1 MKVGIYNEPSG
12 GSIGGAESTAAILAE
27 ALSVAHQVEI
37 IHHRSALR
45 VEDLREVSGTQLA
58 AVRLRYVA
66 PEPYNFGSSH
76 LPWRR
81 YRDAR
86 AWGASL
92 SEPYDLF
99 INITHGTPPFCHAR
113 RGVLVVLFPIGEQ
126 PACELGNPR
135 ALSLSTQLKSRIKL
149 LYHDWEWQKRL
160 GSYQIK
166 TAISEFSQ
174 LWTKRRWSV
183 DCQIV
188 YPPVDTHFAPTPK
201 ANLILSAGRFTTEG
215 HSKKQSEMVDA
226 FNQMKDAGLRGWDY
240 ISAGSLGESANDIS
254 YFRSVERKAEQCG
267 AEVLANLERVS
278 LKHFYEQA
286 KIFWHAAGYGEA
298 AERPELFEHFG
309 IVTVEAM
316 AAGCVPVVI
325 NKGGQSE
332 IIRHGVN
339 GFLWDT
345 LDELKEYT
353 SLLTRDE
360 RRLSEMSEQAR
371 ARARLFRREEFV
383 SHFLNLLSTP

>member
-12 GSIGGAESTAAILAE
+12 GGIGGAESTSAILAE
-27 ALSVAHQVEI
+27 ALSAAHQVEI
-37 IHHRSALR
+37 IHHRGALCL
-45 VEDLREVSGTQLA
+45 ENLREVSGTRLDG
-58 AVRLRYVA
+58 VGLRYVA
-66 PEPYNFGSSH
+66 PEPYSFGSSH

-86 AWGASL
+86 AWRASL

-99 INITHGTPPFCHAR
+99 INVTHGVPPFCHAR
-113 RGVLVVLFPIGEQ
+113 RGALIVLFPIGEQ
-126 PACELGNPR
+126 PAGGLGSSR
-135 ALSLSTQLKSRIKL
+135 ELSLGRLLKKRTRL
-149 LYHDWEWQKRL
+149 LYHDWEWQRRI

-166 TAISEFSQ
+166 TTISEFSQ
-174 LWTKRRWSV
+174 AWTRRRWSA
-183 DCQIV
+183 DCQIL

-226 FNQMKDAGLRGWDY
+226 FRQMRDAGLKGWEY
-240 ISAGSLGESANDIS
+240 ICAGSLGESAQDKS
-254 YFRSVERKAEQCG
+254 YFKSVEQKAVQCG
-267 AEVLANLERVS
+267 AEVLANLGRDS
-278 LKHFYEQA
+278 LKLFYQRA
-286 KIFWHAAGYGEA
+286 KVFWHAAGYGESE
-298 AERPELFEHFG
+298 ERPELFEHFG

-332 IIRHGVN
+332 IVRHGVS
-339 GFLWDT
+339 GFLWNT
-345 LDELKEYT
+345 FDELKEYT

-360 RRLSEMSEQAR
+360 RLREEMAEQAR
-371 ARARLFRREEFV
+371 RRAQRFSREVFV
-383 SHFLNLLSTP
+383 SHFLDLLSR